1 MIPFHKEI
9 DFTVFY
15 REHVVRKQ
23 SLADSADVMDEIK
36 NLLFKG
42 YARNNFLSHKI
53 CALCSKNV
61 KC

>member
-42 YARNNFLSHKI
+42 YFYLIKF
-53 CALCSKNV
+53 ALFAV
-61 KC
+61 KL